1 MSLPTRNDAK
11 PVDVL
16 LTDYAMGYAQNKS
29 GGHVASQ
36 IGAVKKVKKS
46 SDRYAIWDKGDFW
59 RSEMQQVGRGESSP
73 EAGFRLS
80 TDTYFCDDYKLKKM
94 VLDEDVTDSDVDLRL
109 ATTEY
114 LVDQAL
120 LKRDKVVAA
129 AIFATGLWTG
139 ITEETG
145 VSASPSTNEFLQWND
160 SSSVPIKDF
169 IDARESVRQNCGY
182 LATHCVTSW
191 PVINALSI
199 HSDIVARYQYTTGGG
214 VSLEQLEQLLG
225 VKFIVGGVMENTAKE
240 AATDSLSDVWGKNA
254 LFLYVDPNPSPNS
267 MTPSAVTTFSWSD
280 YDKMDATG
288 AAIKSWRSDDPDG
301 EWLRVQAAFD
311 CKITAQDAGVF
322 HLTCVA

>member
-16 LTDYAMGYAQNKS
+16 LTDYAMGYAQKTSANYA
-29 GGHVASQ
+29 ASKV
-36 IGAVKKVKKS
+36 GTVKKVKKA
-46 SDRYAIWDKGDFW
+46 SDRYVVWDKGDWW
-59 RSEMQQVGRGESSP
+59 RSEMQQVGRGEASP

-80 TDTYFCDDYKLKKM
+80 TDTYFCDEYRLKKL
-94 VLDEDVTDSDVDLRL
+94 VLDKDVTDADVDLRM

-114 LVDQAL
+114 LVEQAL

-145 VSASPSTNEFLQWND
+145 VAASPSTNEFLQWND

-169 IDARESVRQNCGY
+169 LDARESVRQNCGH
-182 LATHCVTSW
+182 LANVCLTSW
-191 PVINALSI
+191 PVINALSY
-199 HSDIVARYQYTTGGG
+199 HSDIVARYQYVSGGA
-214 VSLEQLEQLLG
+214 VSLEQMEQLLG
-225 VKFIVGGVMENTAKE
+225 VKFVVGGCMQNTGKE
-240 AATDSLSDVWGKNA
+240 EGTDSLSDVWGKHA

-280 YDKMDATG
+280 YDKMDANG
-288 AAIKSWRSDDPDG
+288 AAIKSWRNEDPDG
-301 EWLRVQAAFD
+301 EWLRAEAAFD
-311 CKITAQDAGVF
+311 CKITAQDAAVF
-322 HLTCVA
+322 HKTCVA